1 MKINTVV
8 MNEEGFYVVNE
19 KHCVPPLPDDPDFPI
34 TNRHTQ
40 EVKEWVAQ
48 GNEIAAY
55 VGPTD
60 MELWKDKMDR
70 SDDNIMIRYFEDL
83 ITDNPTLTINEYT
96 QVKYDSKIKLRGERP

>member
-19 KHCVPPLPDDPDFPI
+19 KHCIPPLPDDPDFPI

-70 SDDNIMIRYFEDL
+70 SDDPLPRWGEDL
-83 ITDNPTLTINEYT
+83 IDLTDGAISP
-96 QVKYDSKIKLRGERP
+96 QAQKLSDDKKSLRSEKP